1 MQLTMTTTTHTTNA
15 NAMHARATLTTAF
28 KFSDAPFFA
37 DEANPADKIRHQT
50 LEVITRFLIWIAEGA
65 NTQNRGARATVALY
79 CVRPDLIKS
88 ITLEQIG
95 HMAGMTRQSAYSLAR
110 DFRLSMGL

>member
-1 MQLTMTTTTHTTNA
+1 MKTTNHTTRVNA
-15 NAMHARATLTTAF
+15 VPASAALTTAF

-37 DEANPADKIRHQT
+37 DETNPADEIRHQT
-50 LEVITRFLIWIAEGA
+50 IEVITRFLIWIAEGS

-79 CVRPDLIKS
+79 CVRPDLIRS

-95 HMAGMTRQSAYSLAR
+95 HMAGMSRQSAYKLAQ
-110 DFRLSMGL
+110 DFRLCMGL